1 MELLCAERPRP
12 GKARLELGG
21 QRLTIQPNA
30 HVRALSDDFKKL
42 QVFPVNVS
50 RNGQRVLHVLAQG
63 GVIRHYKDENGRIL
77 EIECLTRE
85 GWLLTLC
92 TLDLFKALR
101 QKGLIASSNGGPY
114 RITRQGLQA
123 VRSRPDN
130 R

>member
-1 MELLCAERPRP
+1 
-12 GKARLELGG
+12 
-21 QRLTIQPNA
+21 
-30 HVRALSDDFKKL
+30 
-42 QVFPVNVS
+42 VNVS

-63 GVIRHYKDENGRIL
+63 RVIRHHRDEDGRIS

-85 GWLLTLC
+85 GWLMSLC
-92 TLDLFKALR
+92 TMDLFKALR
-101 QKGLIASSNGGPY
+101 QKGLIASSNGSPY